1 MAAPL
6 RRLFFDF
13 VDPLSYVV
21 HLAVREQEAARHVE
35 IERVGVELRPW
46 PSALIDA
53 ADPFWAPRWGA
64 ARRAAPEA
72 SFGPPALVPWSA
84 KAHELHVFATERG
97 VGSTVLH
104 ALFEAYVLAGR
115 DIGRVDVLVEI
126 AAAAGLDRTETKAAL
141 DVDRWQER
149 VVEARLT
156 AVALGLTNLPAIQV
170 EERVVQGF
178 HNLSD
183 LGTLLGGSP

>member
-21 HLAVREQEAARHVE
+21 HLAVRELEEARRME
-35 IERVGVELRPW
+35 IGRVGVELRPW
-46 PSALIDA
+46 PSALVDA
-53 ADPFWAPRWGA
+53 ADPFWVARWEA
-64 ARRAAPEA
+64 ARRAAPEV
-72 SFGPPALVPWSA
+72 SFATPALVPWST
-84 KAHELHVFATERG
+84 KAHELYVLATERG
-97 VGSTVLH
+97 AGPTVLH
-104 ALFEAYVLAGR
+104 ALFEAYVLTGR
-115 DIGRVDVLVEI
+115 DIGRIDVLIEI
-126 AAAAGLDRTETKAAL
+126 AAVAGLDRTETKAAL

-149 VVEARLT
+149 VVEARAT
-156 AVALGLTNLPAIQV
+156 AADLGLSDLPAIQV
-170 EERVVQGF
+170 DERVVQGF